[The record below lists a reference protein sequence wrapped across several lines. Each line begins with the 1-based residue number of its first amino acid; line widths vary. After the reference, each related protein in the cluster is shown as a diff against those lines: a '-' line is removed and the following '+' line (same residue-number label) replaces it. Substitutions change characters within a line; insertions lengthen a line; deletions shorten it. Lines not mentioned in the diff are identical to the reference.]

1 MTRHNAFK
9 WTACLLLAA
18 LSFAVFYS
26 ICASP
31 SSDLSIHATWAAEGR
46 FLDPLSFVRHHA
58 HPLWHFFVNPLH
70 RLGVELHAAASLV
83 TACFKVLEF
92 LTVCWLCRIITGSEI
107 QEWKRTLCSLAVVLC
122 GPVCLPW
129 YNPTVFTG
137 PGTPNT
143 WHSPTQILTLS
154 FALVCIV
161 LTVRSWE
168 RCRKDGADKAF
179 TPLQWL
185 VLAGLLALNAL
196 AKPVFLQAF
205 LPAAAL
211 YFLILW
217 IRNPEHTRYF
227 WKLIGAYLPCVG
239 VILLQFVF
247 YFLHPTDRT
256 GMTVAFNWA
265 NIRDTFVCLA
275 LMQAFPLYV
284 LLTSREK
291 KRDTLTDL
299 ILWANA
305 AAFLEQMFL
314 CETGRRAADGNFA
327 WAFMATSLLM
337 WALTLPRFLRET
349 QENRE
354 RRLRNAAGW
363 ALAAYHIGS
372 GVYYIIYLLQTGA
385 TM

>member
-1 MTRHNAFK
+1 MSRHLLK
-9 WTACLLLAA
+9 WTACLLLAV

-26 ICASP
+26 ICGQPA
-31 SSDLSIHATWAAEGR
+31 SDLSIHATWASEGR
-46 FLDPLSFVRHHA
+46 FFSPLTFVRHHA
-58 HPLWHFFVNPLH
+58 HPLWHFIVNPIH
-70 RLGVELHAAASLV
+70 RLGVPLRTAASLV
-83 TACFKVLEF
+83 TALLKVLEF
-92 LTVCWLCRIITGSEI
+92 ATVWWAGRCIAGRETA
-107 QEWKRTLCSLAVVLC
+107 EWKLALCSAAVVLA
-122 GPVCLPW
+122 GPLCLPW
-129 YNPTVFTG
+129 YNPTVYMG

-161 LTVRSWE
+161 LTAQSWE
-168 RCRKDGADKAF
+168 RCQKDGAAKAF
-179 TPLQWL
+179 TPMQWL

-205 LPAAAL
+205 LPGAAL

-217 IRNPEHTRYF
+217 IRNPKHTRYF
-227 WKLIGAYLPCVG
+227 WKLIAAYLPCVG

-265 NIRDTFVCLA
+265 NIRDTFISLI

-291 KRDTLTDL
+291 KRDTFTDL
-299 ILWANA
+299 VLWANA
-305 AAFLEQMFL
+305 AAFFEQMFL

-337 WALTLPRFLRET
+337 WALTLPRFLRQT
-349 QENRE
+349 QEEKE
-354 RRLRNAAGW
+354 RKARSAAGW

-372 GVYYIIYLLQTGA
+372 GIYYIVYLLSTGA